1 MSECNGMSNGISN
14 VTGQNGMGV
23 TPTDI
28 LAKAAQQDLEV
39 LDQNFYMGNNADQ
52 KNNILN
58 YLNLNKIQQQF
69 PKENQKMTIEKM
81 KK

>member
-1 MSECNGMSNGISN
+1 MSNGVSN
-14 VTGQNGMGV
+14 VTGQNVTGV
-23 TPTDI
+23 TPTDL

-39 LDQNFYMGNNADQ
+39 LDQNFYMGNNTDQ
-52 KNNILN
+52 KSNILN

>member
-1 MSECNGMSNGISN
+1 MSNGVSN
-14 VTGQNGMGV
+14 VTRQNVTGV
-23 TPTDI
+23 TPTDL

-39 LDQNFYMGNNADQ
+39 SDQNFYMGNNADQ

>member
-1 MSECNGMSNGISN
+1 MSECNEMSNGISN

-52 KNNILN
+52 KI
-58 YLNLNKIQQQF
+58 IF
-69 PKENQKMTIEKM
+69 
-81 KK
+81 